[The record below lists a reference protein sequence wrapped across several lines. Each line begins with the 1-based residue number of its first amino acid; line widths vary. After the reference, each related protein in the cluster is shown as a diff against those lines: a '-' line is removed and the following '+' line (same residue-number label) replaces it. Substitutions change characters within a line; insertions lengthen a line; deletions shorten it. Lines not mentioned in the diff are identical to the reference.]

1 MSYGGML
8 ENKIYSLTSICKQT
22 WCRSTN
28 GIIELPSPHKLT
40 ARWTD
45 GMKQNYLCGTS
56 ISSTRGQYPAA
67 CECNIDKMQT
77 IAMTAAHEQYLK
89 RKHIQH
95 LSQL

>member
-1 MSYGGML
+1 
-8 ENKIYSLTSICKQT
+8 
-22 WCRSTN
+22 
-28 GIIELPSPHKLT
+28 
-40 ARWTD
+40 
-45 GMKQNYLCGTS
+45 MKQNYLCGTS

-89 RKHIQH
+89 RKHIQN